1 MEINNESL
9 TSTQLVSINL
19 SDDRQYLMLTEKK
32 VINLKAVDLLT
43 ISNGHPVLNLWTT
56 TPIWQIFMRIW
67 SAGLSTFRSIS

>member
-43 ISNGHPVLNLWTT
+43 HEDERLLHE
-56 TPIWQIFMRIW
+56 
-67 SAGLSTFRSIS
+67 LHL